1 MNLVEFRSSQV
12 KVIRNCCSALP
23 ERIYGVHCRVCFHWI
38 AVSVCFLQI
47 IRFSL
52 FWFWFSPFCSGRFF
66 RFDFDIENCDRHTY
80 TKCTRETK
88 RKIIYAKFRNF
99 VTQIWTFIQWCSR
112 VYFHLGYFEFV
123 FILIFSVFFQFH
135 FFCFFWRSIVFRSF
149 FGFLLFDQLHDI
161 FLFSLFS
168 RQIFYL
174 IFHFIFGCFCCN
186 DFCFVPFYIFN
197 LELMHTYISA
207 YQQLK
212 VRQKRKK
219 LMRHFICFW
228 LNK

>member
-66 RFDFDIENCDRHTY
+66 RFDFDIENCDRHTH

-135 FFCFFWRSIVFRSF
+135 FFCFFLAFDSFSILFWISFVWSATWYFPFQFIFPSNFLFNFSFYFRL
-149 FGFLLFDQLHDI
+149 FLLQW
-161 FLFSLFS
+161 FLFRAVL
-168 RQIFYL
+168 
-174 IFHFIFGCFCCN
+174 
-186 DFCFVPFYIFN
+186 YI
-197 LELMHTYISA
+197 
-207 YQQLK
+207 
-212 VRQKRKK
+212 
-219 LMRHFICFW
+219 
-228 LNK
+228 